1 MADDPPPVVTT
12 DTKVNKSRTES
23 LDCSAV
29 TDNSNMPLTP
39 KHSNYE
45 PLKSLSDIKTT
56 RDLTEDG
63 VCQIL
68 RKYTKDCLEIV
79 NIGKLEDMSGL
90 NDAFNSSICSMEVR
104 VKRSNAD
111 EEENFH
117 FVIKSPPKSSFIKM
131 MHKFTRPFFNG
142 K

>member
-56 RDLTEDG
+56 RDLTSISKGCSLKLSKCLD
-63 VCQIL
+63 ITL
-68 RKYTKDCLEIV
+68 KYQL
-79 NIGKLEDMSGL
+79 S
-90 NDAFNSSICSMEVR
+90 
-104 VKRSNAD
+104 
-111 EEENFH
+111 
-117 FVIKSPPKSSFIKM
+117 
-131 MHKFTRPFFNG
+131 
-142 K
+142 